1 MDWLTNPDIWLSLLT
16 LTALEIVLGIDNL
29 VVIAILADRLP
40 VHQRSIARRVGLAL
54 ALITR
59 LGLLFTLTW
68 IMGLTKPLFTA
79 FGHPTSWRDI
89 ILIAGGLFLIVKAV
103 LELHHFMEQQEDEA
117 AGIQRAATA
126 GFAAVVIQIAIFDI
140 VFSLDSVITAVGMAN
155 HIEVMVAAIVIT
167 VIVMLIA
174 ADPVAHFIN
183 RNPTVKVLAFAFLLL
198 IGVFLVADGIGQ
210 DIPKG
215 YIYFAILF
223 GCMVEGMNLLVR
235 RRKRDKP
242 PEA

>member
-54 ALITR
+54 ALVTR

-68 IMGLTKPLFTA
+68 IIGLTKPIFTA

-89 ILIAGGLFLIVKAV
+89 ILIGGGLFLIAKAI
-103 LELHHFMEQQEDEA
+103 LELHHFMEQQESEEA
-117 AGIQRAATA
+117 GMARGAAA
-126 GFAAVVIQIAIFDI
+126 GFAWVVAQIAVFDI
-140 VFSLDSVITAVGMAN
+140 VFSLDSVITAVGMAS
-155 HIEVMVAAIVIT
+155 HIEIMVAAIVIT
-167 VIVMLIA
+167 VLVMLIA
-174 ADPVAHFIN
+174 ADPVSHFIN

-210 DIPKG
+210 AIAKG
-215 YIYFAILF
+215 YIYFAIVF
-223 GCMVEGMNLLVR
+223 GCLVEGLNMMAR
-235 RRKRDKP
+235 RRRRGAAPK
-242 PEA
+242 A